1 MPFLPDLSFTQRML
15 VLGMLLLTAV
25 RMVIAANLGLT
36 PDEAFLAEWARHP
49 GIASMEGG
57 WTPALLTIPGSSLL
71 GPTPLGIRW
80 LMPLTAAATT
90 WVLYQLV
97 RRATGDK
104 QAAWAACLLNLT
116 PAFNHAAIFLRP
128 ELPAVFL
135 QLCGM
140 AALWKALHRASSWDW
155 HWALAGILF
164 GLAFYSWP
172 GTFWSLIATATLL
185 AGARRWRRHIF
196 RPGFWILLA
205 DAALFAWPIWHW
217 NQQHA
222 MAGFHR
228 WHELIRPSQT
238 TNWLGPFFL
247 IAKWSLALT
256 PLIFAATVWAIY
268 RGLQR
273 WNSSDA
279 GRFFAAFSL
288 VPFAGALAAS
298 LGGGHATNWI
308 APALPALC
316 ALTAWAWDDISPQN
330 IARRQRLQWLSVLPA
345 FILTPI
351 AIEPDILRLAGLT
364 IPPSREPSRSWRAW
378 QTTTSEASRII
389 AAALPQAE
397 LDSRGSR
404 RLFLIA
410 DSPDLAS
417 ILSLH
422 LPRDLPVRRPTPS
435 HPLVHPIAAPIP
447 ESSYHFWPRYDSI
460 TSGRSFF
467 AGCTALF
474 FTESTQSEP
483 PPEISRAFT
492 SWRTLAVFD
501 TNASQLPIRRT
512 TVFACYGYTG
522 IPE

>member
-1 MPFLPDLSFTQRML
+1 MPALPDLSFTQRML
-15 VLGMLLLTAV
+15 LLGMLLLTAV
-25 RMVIAANLGLT
+25 RMIVAAQLGIS
-36 PDEAFLAEWARHP
+36 PGEAFLAEWARHP
-49 GIASMEGG
+49 GIAAMEGG
-57 WTPALLTIPGSSLL
+57 WTPALLTIPGTAVL
-71 GPTPLGIRW
+71 GPSPLGIRW

-90 WVLYQLV
+90 WVLYHLV

-155 HWALAGILF
+155 HWALAGIFF
-164 GLAFYSWP
+164 GAAFYSWP
-172 GTFWSLIATATLL
+172 GTIWGLAATTILL
-185 AGARRWRRHIF
+185 AGARRWRRHLV

-222 MAGFHR
+222 MAGWHR
-228 WHELIRPSQT
+228 WQELITPSHAT
-238 TNWLGPFFL
+238 HWLSPFVL
-247 IAKWSLALT
+247 CGKWCLALT
-256 PLIFAATVWAIY
+256 PLIFAATLWAVS
-268 RGLQR
+268 RGVRR
-273 WNSSDA
+273 WNSSDP
-279 GRFFAAFSL
+279 GRFFTAFSV
-288 VPFAGALAAS
+288 VPLAGTLAAS
-298 LGGGHATNWI
+298 LGGGNATGWI

-316 ALTAWAWDDISPQN
+316 ALTAWAWDDVAPQN
-330 IARRQRLQWLSVLPA
+330 ITRRQRLQWLSVLPA
-345 FILTPI
+345 FILTPLS
-351 AIEPDILRLAGLT
+351 IEPDILRLAGLNVL
-364 IPPSREPSRSWRAW
+364 PSHEPSLQWRAW
-378 QTTTSEASRII
+378 QTTTSEAARII
-389 AAALPQAE
+389 EAALPQAE
-397 LDSRGSR
+397 PDSRGSR

-410 DSPDLAS
+410 NTPEFAS
-417 ILSLH
+417 ILNFH
-422 LPRDLPVRRPTPS
+422 LPDSLPIRRPSPA
-435 HPLVHPIAAPIP
+435 HPLVHPIASAIP
-447 ESSYHFWPRYDSI
+447 DSSYHFWPRYDSI
-460 TSGRSFF
+460 TGGRSFF

-474 FTESTQSEP
+474 FTDSQQGEP

-501 TNASQLPIRRT
+501 TTSSQLPLRRT